1 MIQVSKGMR
10 ACLEN
15 SYYVAHAPS
24 HASRASLLLL
34 ELTAGMHEPEAFK
47 TSVVIRASLG
57 PRGDF
62 RLITVISICT
72 YDTCICRKCMCVVV
86 RGDYTHALHVV
97 CACCDVSWIDQSRN
111 VFMHV
116 STQTWTCNATG
127 RTCNAL
133 RLACIALII
142 HTRCMLHC
150 TCMQR
155 V

>member
-1 MIQVSKGMR
+1 MPREQLLCR
-10 ACLEN
+10 ACALAR
-15 SYYVAHAPS
+15 VAGVVVAARTYSRHARARGFQNIS
-24 HASRASLLLL
+24 CYSRKPRA
-34 ELTAGMHEPEAFK
+34 AG
-47 TSVVIRASLG
+47 RLY
-57 PRGDF
+57 F